1 MSRPHEAYDLV
12 GETEMNAQTNTQCN
26 IRKEQIG
33 EKERAKGDRGT
44 GHVREG
50 ESWQLC

>member
-12 GETEMNAQTNTQCN
+12 GETEMNAQIHRQYN

-33 EKERAKGDRGT
+33 EKETAKGDRGT

-50 ESWQLC
+50 ESWQPC